1 MNTKTIR
8 SYVIVS
14 FVSVCSYIT
23 QDFFFLSH
31 LASEFPFS
39 LLCHQMTLGI
49 N

>member
-23 QDFFFLSH
+23 QDFFFI
-31 LASEFPFS
+31 
-39 LLCHQMTLGI
+39 TLGKWI
-49 N
+49 SLFFIVPSNDIGN